1 MGRRL
6 GDFPHFPPVLRGSS
20 SGLHRCWE
28 LPDVRLKP
36 FLLCPTLLLAA
47 CQSVPA
53 PAPPAPPPPP
63 GQSVTSPGRSFAE
76 AQCSGCHGVVGDLS
90 SSNPD
95 APPFAAIANQEGLTE
110 ETLATWLRG
119 AHNYPAEMNFYLNER
134 QVNELVAYF
143 LSLKSPNYR
152 RPPD

>member
-1 MGRRL
+1 MLGAAGRETQAISAV
-6 GDFPHFPPVLRGSS
+6 PHAVAG
-20 SGLHRCWE
+20 
-28 LPDVRLKP
+28 
-36 FLLCPTLLLAA
+36 
-47 CQSVPA
+47 SVPERA
-53 PAPPAPPPPP
+53 GARAARPAAAA
-63 GQSVTSPGRSFAE
+63 GAVR
-76 AQCSGCHGVVGDLS
+76 DL
-90 SSNPD
+90 
-95 APPFAAIANQEGLTE
+95 AGPPFAAIANQEGLTE

>member
-1 MGRRL
+1 MGRM
-6 GDFPHFPPVLRGSS
+6 P
-20 SGLHRCWE
+20 LH
-28 LPDVRLKP
+28 
-36 FLLCPTLLLAA
+36 LLCLALPLAA
-47 CQSVPA
+47 CQSLPAEPPSPA
-53 PAPPAPPPPP
+53 PVMRGA
-63 GQSVTSPGRSFAE
+63 TSPGRSFAE
-76 AQCSGCHGVVGDLS
+76 AQCSSCHGVVGHLS

-143 LSLKSPNYR
+143 LSLRSPNYR

>member
-1 MGRRL
+1 MR
-6 GDFPHFPPVLRGSS
+6 FKPI
-20 SGLHRCWE
+20 
-28 LPDVRLKP
+28 LPCLA
-36 FLLCPTLLLAA
+36 LLPAA
-47 CQSVPA
+47 CLTVPPAA
-53 PAPPAPPPPP
+53 PARPTPPAASVVRP
-63 GQSVTSPGRSFAE
+63 GQAFAE

-110 ETLATWLRG
+110 ETLSTWLRG

-143 LSLKSPNYR
+143 LSLRSPNYR